1 MSLIKHQLVQN
12 MPIPLGSIGLRKA
25 QSGVVLFVSM
35 VALVVMS
42 LAAVALIRSVDT
54 NSQIAGNLTFKQTAA
69 ISSSYGIESMADALG
84 TLPLGSDTVTD
95 AANGYYARCST
106 FDQGAASP
114 CNAANITVDANWV
127 PGATS
132 RLATIGAGVITG
144 GVDAYGNTVQ
154 YIVERMCTAVGTV
167 TNAACLLATKDLK
180 NGSFAVK
187 GYPGYGPMQLLDIP
201 VYRVTV
207 RVVGP
212 KNTVSYIQ
220 AFIS

>member
-1 MSLIKHQLVQN
+1 MSLIKHQHEQRVE
-12 MPIPLGSIGLRKA
+12 MRFGSMGFKKA

-54 NSQIAGNLTFKQTAA
+54 NSQISGNLTYKQTAA

-84 TLPLGSDTVTD
+84 VQALGSGDVTD

-106 FDQGAASP
+106 FDQGAVSP
-114 CNAANITVDANWV
+114 CNAANITADANWV

-154 YIVERMCTAVGTV
+154 YIVERMCNTVGVATK
-167 TNAACLLATKDLK
+167 ASCLLATKDLD
-180 NGSFAVK
+180 NGTHGVY
-187 GYPGYGPMQLLDIP
+187 GYPGYGPEQLADIAI
-201 VYRVTV
+201 YRVTV
-207 RVVGP
+207 RVAGP
-212 KNTVSYIQ
+212 KNTISYIQ